1 MCAHLRGTID
11 ALLLDGNK
19 RRTAT
24 ASAPYPFHPMVKRF
38 PVRVLVVT
46 AVAVLGVGGCTDS
59 DSGSDDEG
67 GDEADAPT
75 TTSTSIVNGP
85 SVSFTDVAAPAVDLG
100 GGWSAKHCEGEAPI
114 ICVSR
119 DGEAA
124 GLVELATFPVDSFDL
139 PGFQDA
145 VADGDVEEALT
156 ILAADFVSVFEVDRT
171 DACGTDYE
179 LEGTTPEPATVLG
192 RAGMRYGYVG
202 TDGGRLVERQVNHGT
217 IIGDEVVLVNASA
230 YAPDGCVP
238 PEGEFDPD
246 TLDDFT
252 PRLRALV
259 AAATR

>member
-1 MCAHLRGTID
+1 
-11 ALLLDGNK
+11 
-19 RRTAT
+19 
-24 ASAPYPFHPMVKRF
+24 MVKRF
-38 PVRVLVVT
+38 PVRVLVVA
-46 AVAVLGVGGCTDS
+46 AVVVLGVGACS
-59 DSGSDDEG
+59 DRGDDGG
-67 GDEADAPT
+67 GDAADAPA
-75 TTSTSIVNGP
+75 TTSTSALSAP
-85 SVSFTDVAAPAVDLG
+85 SVSFTDVTAPSVDLG
-100 GGWSAKHCEGEAPI
+100 DGWSAKHCEGDAPV
-114 ICVSR
+114 ICVFR
-119 DGEAA
+119 NGEAA

-145 VADGDVEEALT
+145 VADDDVEEALT

-246 TLDDFT
+246 TLEEFT